1 MNLSPK
7 NITQSVLL
15 AAMSFSVGR
24 NILAGSLV
32 SVQVDVD
39 EVQKRCNAADFDSGE
54 LHDLVITRR
63 GSSILLQLWPSR
75 RAKID
80 WVDKAT
86 LIYAADS
93 DKKIELKLLNL
104 DIRVYGASLQVWKK
118 KLV

>member
-1 MNLSPK
+1 
-7 NITQSVLL
+7 
-15 AAMSFSVGR
+15 MSFTTR

-54 LHDLVITRR
+54 LQDLVITRR
-63 GSSILLQLWPSR
+63 GSSIPLQLRPSR

-80 WVDKAT
+80 WVDAAT

-93 DKKIELKLLNL
+93 DKKIELKLLSL
-104 DIRVYGASLQVWKK
+104 DIRVYGASLQV
-118 KLV
+118 